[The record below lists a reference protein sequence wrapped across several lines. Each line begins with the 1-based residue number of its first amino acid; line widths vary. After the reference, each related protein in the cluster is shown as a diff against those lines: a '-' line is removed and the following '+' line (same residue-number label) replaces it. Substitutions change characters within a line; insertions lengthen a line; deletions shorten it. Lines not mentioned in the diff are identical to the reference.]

1 VSHIDH
7 ITDENTNISCPLHRT
22 KQRKQHRF
30 PFKSPHRFSISGNVS
45 SSNMKFS
52 SALVALLS
60 TATAGTSSAF
70 VASSKGASTAH
81 TTSTQLQA
89 AECNNNFLAKACATA
104 AMTAFL
110 WGSPSIL
117 AEQASN
123 HNNLLGAPMITN
135 TYAASAKE
143 MASGSGSRV
152 NKDPESLLRL
162 GLPINNKEVSASIHI

>member
-1 VSHIDH
+1 M
-7 ITDENTNISCPLHRT
+7 
-22 KQRKQHRF
+22 
-30 PFKSPHRFSISGNVS
+30 KS
-45 SSNMKFS
+45 S

-60 TATAGTSSAF
+60 TATAGTSLAF
-70 VASSKGASTAH
+70 VVNSNVAASTTH
-81 TTSTQLQA
+81 TTSTQLEA
-89 AECNNNFLAKACATA
+89 AECNNNNNILAKACATA

-123 HNNLLGAPMITN
+123 FNNLLDAPMITN
-135 TYAASAKE
+135 TFGANAKE

-162 GLPINNKEVSASIHI
+162 GLPINNKEVSASIHIIYRAPLKQ